1 MNVKEL
7 YALTKQM
14 MFEKPSSTIYDSY
27 LIGNL
32 NALLVELFDENNL
45 CRVWNGKKLL
55 TAPQVIPSQ
64 NYSNVE
70 LEYEDEYVRYVLPLG
85 LASRF
90 LIDDDLNKYSLYNT
104 DYKNAR
110 VIHQKLVSKEKL
122 KDAAN

>member
-7 YALTKQM
+7 YAMTKQI

-27 LIGNL
+27 LVGNL
-32 NALLVELFDENNL
+32 NSLLVELFDENNM
-45 CRVWNGKKLL
+45 CRVRNGKKLL

-64 NYSNVE
+64 NYTNVE